1 MLLPAAVKPQSTAA
15 AQTRAEVS
23 ANLAEASDSFAA
35 DLEWS
40 TSHDVRSIS
49 AGHAAM
55 FRVSH
60 KRTPFMS
67 ASACT
72 CGLLDT
78 SKERRLPG
86 AGGGRSELLRQMPR
100 SVGGFISSSQP
111 EDGARAHAD
120 TALTANGS
128 AAGSAVGP
136 RGGFNA
142 LKFKLPSRF

>member
-1 MLLPAAVKPQSTAA
+1 M
-15 AQTRAEVS
+15 
-23 ANLAEASDSFAA
+23 
-35 DLEWS
+35 
-40 TSHDVRSIS
+40 
-49 AGHAAM
+49 G
-55 FRVSH
+55 
-60 KRTPFMS
+60 

-72 CGLLDT
+72 YCGLVDT
-78 SKERRLPG
+78 LKERRLPG

-100 SVGGFISSSQP
+100 SVGGFISSSRP

-142 LKFKLPSRF
+142 LKFKLPGQARPGGTPEYPAAIMMARFSPQQP